1 MMDKQKYYS
10 TGEFARKGHVSLRTI
25 RWYDRMNLLKPACR
39 SDDGRRYYTEA
50 DLAKLQQILLFKYLG
65 FSLDEIR
72 EMTIASADPKLLV
85 ESMRIQRKLVE
96 ERIEEMKEVS
106 SALSETITAL
116 SSDQPIDYSNMLDA
130 MHVTS
135 MDNALKAQYEDDAN
149 ISARIRLHNDYSIN
163 PEGWYPWLFRQMELK
178 NGMKVLEV
186 GCGIGTLWQKNRD
199 RIPEDISILLS
210 DKSEGMLRDAA
221 RLTKNDARFT
231 VKQFDCALIP
241 YADHTFD
248 AVIANHVLF
257 YCDDLDAALKEIR
270 RVLKTDGKLFASTY
284 SREHMKE
291 IRQLVQDFNPQI
303 RLSEEPLYEVFG
315 LANGEKKL
323 KPFFSS
329 VELRRY
335 EDAIETE
342 DAGCLISYIL
352 SCHGNQNHLLV
363 DHFREFKDYVTSRIQ
378 DGFHITK
385 DAGLFICDV

>member
-221 RLTKNDARFT
+221 RLTKNDVRFT
-231 VKQFDCALIP
+231 VKQFD
-241 YADHTFD
+241 
-248 AVIANHVLF
+248 
-257 YCDDLDAALKEIR
+257 
-270 RVLKTDGKLFASTY
+270 
-284 SREHMKE
+284 
-291 IRQLVQDFNPQI
+291 
-303 RLSEEPLYEVFG
+303 
-315 LANGEKKL
+315 
-323 KPFFSS
+323 
-329 VELRRY
+329 
-335 EDAIETE
+335 
-342 DAGCLISYIL
+342 
-352 SCHGNQNHLLV
+352 
-363 DHFREFKDYVTSRIQ
+363 
-378 DGFHITK
+378 
-385 DAGLFICDV
+385 

>member
-149 ISARIRLHNDYSIN
+149 ISARIRLHNDYSTN

-186 GCGIGTLWQKNRD
+186 GCGIGTLWQKNRN

-221 RLTKNDARFT
+221 RLTKNDPRFK
-231 VKQFDCALIP
+231 VKQFDCADIP

-257 YCDDLDAALKEIR
+257 YCDDLGTALKEIR
-270 RVLKTDGKLFASTY
+270 RVLKPEGKLFASTY

-315 LANGEKKL
+315 LANGEEKL
-323 KPFFSS
+323 KPYFSS

-335 EDAIETE
+335 DDAIETE
-342 DAGCLISYIL
+342 DAACLISYIL

-363 DHFREFKDYVTSRIQ
+363 DHFREFKDYVTSRTQ

-385 DAGLFICDV
+385 DAGLFICKV

>member
-1 MMDKQKYYS
+1 MDKQKYYS

-221 RLTKNDARFT
+221 RLTKNDVRFT
-231 VKQFDCALIP
+231 VKQFDCAVIP

-315 LANGEKKL
+315 LANGEEKL

>member
-221 RLTKNDARFT
+221 RLTKNDVRFT
-231 VKQFDCALIP
+231 VKQFDCAVIP

-315 LANGEKKL
+315 LANGEEKL

>member
-1 MMDKQKYYS
+1 MMDKQNYS

-221 RLTKNDARFT
+221 RLTKNDVRFT
-231 VKQFDCALIP
+231 VKQFDCAVIP

-315 LANGEKKL
+315 LANGEEKL

>member
-65 FSLDEIR
+65 FSLAEIR

-221 RLTKNDARFT
+221 RLTKNDVRFT
-231 VKQFDCALIP
+231 VKQFDCAVIP

-315 LANGEKKL
+315 LANGEEKL

>member
-10 TGEFARKGHVSLRTI
+10 TGVYARKGHVSLRTI

-221 RLTKNDARFT
+221 RLTKNDVRFT
-231 VKQFDCALIP
+231 VKQFDCAVIP

-315 LANGEKKL
+315 LANGEEKL

>member
-1 MMDKQKYYS
+1 MRDKQKYYP
-10 TGEFARKGHVSLRTI
+10 TGEVARKGHVSLRTI

-221 RLTKNDARFT
+221 RLTKNDVRFT
-231 VKQFDCALIP
+231 VKQFDCAVIP

-315 LANGEKKL
+315 LANGEEKL

>member
-221 RLTKNDARFT
+221 RLTKNDVRFT
-231 VKQFDCALIP
+231 VKQFDCAVIP

-315 LANGEKKL
+315 MANGEEKL